1 MENKTRGGVEAS
13 STCLDIHSKKLVYF
27 RYMDHAEVRNATL
40 KFPFNVILKEAVGW
54 IIYENDVFLILIS
67 DRSIELLPDETRF
80 NFLVI
85 IKSDILEM
93 KEIKINSLISIID
106 CGKR

>member
-1 MENKTRGGVEAS
+1 MAS
-13 STCLDIHSKKLVYF
+13 STSLNIHSKKLVYF

-54 IIYENDVFLILIS
+54 IIFENDVFLVLIS
-67 DRSIELLPDETRF
+67 DRSIELLTYEAHF

-93 KEIKINSLISIID
+93 KEIKINSLTPITD